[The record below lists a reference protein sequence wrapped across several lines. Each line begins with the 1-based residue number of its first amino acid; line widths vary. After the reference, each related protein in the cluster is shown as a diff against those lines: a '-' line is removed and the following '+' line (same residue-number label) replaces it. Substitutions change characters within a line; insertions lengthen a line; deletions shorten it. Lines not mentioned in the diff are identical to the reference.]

1 MLQITIQCEPHEL
14 QSHLDALRAK
24 TSTAPLFDKDAK
36 DAAAAFAIAKQKL
49 TAEDESQEAE
59 AIEAGKKLDAYHAA
73 EIAAGYE
80 IDNLFAIKA
89 QRVRLARKLSGE
101 AVRLLS
107 RRGRSGGEIHSDK
120 ASHKP
125 TVTPCWKRDVLRQLC
140 RTIELS
146 AFLKDGSAAG
156 VKILLRPTACAKSDS
171 RAAMISRIRC
181 RLPAG
186 WRPGSTRRQR
196 RS

>member
-1 MLQITIQCEPHEL
+1 MHLGDMRMPQTSQQVSLQLKAFHHRAARKAIPQHLHCHRPGGHLLLRLVYPPH
-14 QSHLDALRAK
+14 
-24 TSTAPLFDKDAK
+24 APLT
-36 DAAAAFAIAKQKL
+36 KQ
-49 TAEDESQEAE
+49 ANDR
-59 AIEAGKKLDAYHAA
+59 HAA

-89 QRVRLARKLSGE
+89 KRVRLARKLSGE

-146 AFLKDGSAAG
+146 AFLKDGSAAV